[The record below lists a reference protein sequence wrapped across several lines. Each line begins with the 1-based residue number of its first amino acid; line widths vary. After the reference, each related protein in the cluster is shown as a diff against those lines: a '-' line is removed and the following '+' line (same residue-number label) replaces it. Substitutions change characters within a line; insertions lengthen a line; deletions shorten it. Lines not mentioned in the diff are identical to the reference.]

1 MKKILQRVAATLL
14 LIAMLTALASCGS
27 AKKEYDPGYFTLT
40 ADNAKSFLTY
50 KNSGTARRIDP
61 KMEGCTFIDCAL
73 TFGTEGGGSV
83 TVSLDSTGYGLATG
97 LDNDAKL
104 LNAVGTVFVDDLRA
118 EDTRFYFEYN
128 NVKYWNFYNFRTGID
143 YWEPE
148 YTKKNNT
155 EVLYFDGNAYTASG
169 YPIKTRMQL
178 VFGYY
183 RNWKTVENVMD
194 RVETVIVNDTV
205 FLSDLLNYGWGSI
218 ATAMPNLKTVY
229 VKNVIDDI
237 GEDLNVTS
245 KHHADMP
252 AHGITFYISGE
263 IDGFIRYLDY
273 NTEYY
278 NAHVNGIYE
287 SSELDISGYEKDNS
301 NK

>member
-1 MKKILQRVAATLL
+1 MKKILRGAVATLL
-14 LIAMLTALASCGS
+14 LIAMLTTLVSCGS
-27 AKKEYDPGYFTLT
+27 KKKEYDPGYFTLT
-40 ADNAKSFLTY
+40 ADNASSFLRIK
-50 KNSGTARRIDP
+50 KNGSARYTEA
-61 KMEGCTFIDCAL
+61 KGEGYTFFDCYL
-73 TFGTEGGGSV
+73 TFGVEGGSST
-83 TVSLDSTGYGLATG
+83 TVSIDSGGDGTVTG
-97 LDNDAKL
+97 LDSGAKL
-104 LNAVGTVFVDDLRA
+104 LDAKGTVFVDDLRA
-118 EDTRFYFEYN
+118 DDTLFYFEHN
-128 NVKYWNFYNFRTGID
+128 NVKYWNFYNFRTDID

-155 EVLYFDGNAYTASG
+155 ETLYFNGISYTSSG

-178 VFGYY
+178 IFGYY

-194 RVETVIVNDTV
+194 KVETVIVDDTV

-237 GEDLNVTS
+237 GEGLNVTS

-252 AHGITFYISGE
+252 DHGITFYISGE
-263 IDGFIRYLDY
+263 IQGFLNYLDY

-287 SSELDISGYEKDNS
+287 SSEFDISGYEKDNS